1 MFDLVMTNSDPRQI
15 IIAPSML
22 SADWWNVGDDV
33 RQLEAAGCQWLHF
46 DAMDAHFVPNL
57 TLGPMFLKAVRPHS
71 QLHFDA
77 HLMMSDAGDYVDDF
91 VAAGANSISVHV
103 EANAHLHRVI
113 GKIKDGGAQAGV
125 VVNPATPICVLEAIL
140 PDVDYVLVMSVN
152 PGFGGQKFLPLCLPK
167 IAWLKTQRE
176 ERGLNFLIQV
186 DGGVSVE
193 TAPEV
198 VRAGADVLVI
208 GSALFRKDV
217 SLEESVRQLRASF
230 APVLSS

>member
-1 MFDLVMTNSDPRQI
+1 
-15 IIAPSML
+15 ML
-22 SADWWNVGDDV
+22 SANWWNVGDDV

-113 GKIKDGGAQAGV
+113 HKIKDGGAQAGV
-125 VVNPATPICVLEAIL
+125 VVNPATPIQVLDAIL

-198 VRAGADVLVI
+198 VGAGADVLVI

>member
-1 MFDLVMTNSDPRQI
+1 
-15 IIAPSML
+15 ML

-91 VAAGANSISVHV
+91 VQSGANSISVHV

-113 GKIKDGGAQAGV
+113 HKIKDGGAQAGV

-217 SLEESVRQLRASF
+217 PLEESVRQLRASF

>member
-1 MFDLVMTNSDPRQI
+1 MTASDSRQI

-22 SADWWNVGDDV
+22 SADWWNIGDDV

-113 GKIKDGGAQAGV
+113 HKIKDNGAQAGV

>member
-1 MFDLVMTNSDPRQI
+1 MTASNSRPI

-22 SADWWNVGDDV
+22 SADWWNVENDV
-33 RQLEAAGCQWLHF
+33 RGLEAAGCQWLHF

-77 HLMMSDAGDYVDDF
+77 HLMMSDAGDYVDEF
-91 VAAGANSISVHV
+91 VQAGANSISVHV

-113 GKIKDGGAQAGV
+113 YKIKDGGAQAGV
-125 VVNPATPICVLEAIL
+125 VVNPATPVQVLDAIL

-176 ERGLNFLIQV
+176 ERDLQFLIQV
-186 DGGVSVE
+186 DGGVSIE
-193 TAPEV
+193 TAPDV

-217 SLEESVRQLRASF
+217 TLQESVRQLRASF
-230 APVLSS
+230 SPVLDP